1 MMADTDAARR
11 SAPPLSSGRRVP
23 LRVAAAAALGGLA
36 LAVCG
41 LIVPSAGAST
51 PSAAGAA
58 PGTLS
63 AVAAAADPGDV
74 TVSLATDPQL
84 SPGQDLIVTLTITN
98 AGTSAIDPGAVEV
111 VLDPAR
117 IATRGELDAWLDAP
131 ADEEDSSVTDA
142 GPTVTVDVPRLAP
155 ADKTT
160 LTASIPAA
168 SVDLTGSEW
177 GARGIAATYTSGDA
191 DVAEGRGTVTWYAGE
206 PTPVTPVAVA
216 MSITAPVS
224 ATGILTADDL
234 AQLTRPGGLLTKQ
247 LDGVVGRE
255 VAVGIDPMI
264 IASIRLLGTSAPE
277 TAVAWLEQL
286 AALDNETFPLAWADA
301 DLALQAQA
309 GLTELLGP
317 TSLDYAID
325 PANFSGETATPTPTP
340 TPTPTATESP
350 AAEPSSSDSGVR
362 STDAATPTPGSTEA
376 PLPTEEPT
384 VSPSAAM
391 PTVQPTLADLLSWPY
406 TATNV
411 AWPDAG
417 TVAAPDPAVF
427 AANGLTTTIVSSSD
441 LADPGTTTPR
451 ASAVAN
457 DGDVIVALADDRL
470 STALSA
476 AVGSVTDLD
485 WRTAM
490 DEVAAILAV
499 ASSEGDTPSTVL
511 AALDRGWPPT
521 AARLPAT
528 LDAIAQLA
536 WAAPAPLLSSL
547 GSPAASVALSDV
559 GEPADRVAVVPP
571 LLEDEAAL
579 TAFST
584 ALTDPTVLTGRER
597 SEMLGLLSIGWI
609 PRPGDWAEALAE
621 HREASV
627 ATLNS
632 VSVSP
637 SSSVLVVG
645 SPTAIPVSIKNDFTS
660 AVTVRVEA
668 TPSNGRL
675 VVDDGVDVTVEAGSS
690 SSVKIPV
697 SAQVGS
703 GTVGLTIALTSA
715 TGVAIGEP
723 YTVVANVHADWE
735 GIGAAILGT
744 LVVLFFGFGVVRT
757 IRRRRRE
764 RAAASAGSTEAPESP
779 ETADRGANTV
789 SDAGTETPEP
799 SDAVTST
806 PTAVDDSE
814 PDDAV
819 TADAEHEAD
828 TEEPRG

>member
-11 SAPPLSSGRRVP
+11 WAPPLSSGRRAP
-23 LRVAAAAALGGLA
+23 MRVAAAAALGGLA
-36 LAVCG
+36 LAACG
-41 LIVPSAGAST
+41 LIAP
-51 PSAAGAA
+51 AAGAA
-58 PGTLS
+58 TPSASGASSGTAS
-63 AVAAAADPGDV
+63 AVAAVAEPGDV
-74 TVSLATDPQL
+74 TVSLATDPRL
-84 SPGQDLIVTLTITN
+84 GPGQDLTVTITITN
-98 AGTSAIDPGAVEV
+98 AGTTAIDPGTVEV
-111 VLDPAR
+111 LLDPDR

-131 ADEEDSSVTDA
+131 TEESESSVTDA
-142 GPTVTVDVPRLAP
+142 GPTVTVNAPRLGP
-155 ADKTT
+155 ADNTT

-168 SVDLTGSEW
+168 SVNLSGSEW
-177 GARGIAATYTSGDA
+177 GARGLAATYTSADA
-191 DVAEGRGTVTWYAGE
+191 EVAEGRGTVTWYAGE

-216 MSITAPVS
+216 MSITAPVG
-224 ATGILTADDL
+224 ATGILTGDEL
-234 AQLTRPGGLLTKQ
+234 AQLTRPGGLLTRQ

-255 VAVGIDPMI
+255 VTVGIDPMI

-301 DLALQAQA
+301 DLAVQAQA
-309 GLTELLGP
+309 GLTQLLGP

-325 PANFSGETATPTPTP
+325 SANFSSETPTP
-340 TPTPTATESP
+340 TPTPTASDSP

-362 STDAATPTPGSTEA
+362 STDAATPTPGSTDAPPSTEA
-376 PLPTEEPT
+376 PT

-391 PTVQPTLADLLSWPY
+391 PTMRPTLADLVSWPY

-441 LADPGTTTPR
+441 LADPGTATPR
-451 ASAVAN
+451 ASAVAD
-457 DGDVIVALADDRL
+457 DGDAIVALADDRL

-476 AVGSVTDLD
+476 AVGSVTDLE

-490 DEVAAILAV
+490 DQVAAILAV
-499 ASSEGDTPSTVL
+499 ASSEGESPSAVL
-511 AALDRGWPPT
+511 AALERGWPPT
-521 AARLPAT
+521 STRLLAT
-528 LDAIAQLA
+528 LDAIAQLS
-536 WAAPAPLLSSL
+536 WAAPVPLLSSL
-547 GSPAASVALSDV
+547 GSPAASVAISDI
-559 GEPADRVAVVPP
+559 GEPAARVAVVPP

-597 SEMLGLLSIGWI
+597 SELLGLLSIGWI
-609 PRPGDWAEALAE
+609 PQPETWAESLAD
-621 HREASV
+621 HRTASV

-645 SPTAIPVSIKNDFTS
+645 SPTAIPVSIKNDFSS
-660 AVTVRVEA
+660 AVTVHVAA

-675 VVDDGVDVTVEAGSS
+675 VVDDGVDVTVEANSS

-697 SAQVGS
+697 TAQVGS

-715 TGVAIGEP
+715 TGVPIGQP

-735 GIGAAILGT
+735 GIGAAILGS
-744 LVVLFFGFGVVRT
+744 LVVLLFGFGIVRT
-757 IRRRRRE
+757 ILLRRRE
-764 RAAASAGSTEAPESP
+764 RAAGAPESV
-779 ETADRGANTV
+779 TDG
-789 SDAGTETPEP
+789 GTESAEP
-799 SDAVTST
+799 SDVVTHVPGVDHAVEPHDPVT
-806 PTAVDDSE
+806 VDDPAQARE
-814 PDDAV
+814 
-819 TADAEHEAD
+819 TG

>member
-11 SAPPLSSGRRVP
+11 SAPPLSSGRRTP
-23 LRVAAAAALGGLA
+23 LRVAAVAALGGLA
-36 LAVCG
+36 LAACG
-41 LIVPSAGAST
+41 LIVPAGSATALAS
-51 PSAAGAA
+51 GAA
-58 PGTLS
+58 SGNPS
-63 AVAAAADPGDV
+63 SVRAAADPGDV
-74 TVSLATDPQL
+74 TVSLATTPQIG
-84 SPGQDLIVTLTITN
+84 PGQDLIVTLTLNN
-98 AGTSAIDPGAVEV
+98 AGTTTIEPGTVDV
-111 VLDPAR
+111 VLDPDR
-117 IATRGELDAWLDAP
+117 IATRSELDAWLDAP
-131 ADEEDSSVTDA
+131 TDEEDSSVTDA

-155 ADKTT
+155 AGNTT

-206 PTPVTPVAVA
+206 PTAVTPVAVA

-224 ATGILTADDL
+224 GTGILTAEDL

-247 LDGVVGRE
+247 LNGVVGRE

-264 IASIRLLGTSAPE
+264 IASIRVLGTSAPE

-301 DLALQAQA
+301 DLAVQAQA

-317 TSLDYAID
+317 ISLDYAID
-325 PANFSGETATPTPTP
+325 PANFSDETATPTPTP
-340 TPTPTATESP
+340 TATDSP

-362 STDAATPTPGSTEA
+362 STDAATPTPGSTEE
-376 PLPTEEPT
+376 PEPTEEQT

-417 TVAAPDPAVF
+417 TIAAPDPAVF

-476 AVGSVTDLD
+476 AVGATTDLD
-485 WRTAM
+485 WRSAM
-490 DEVAAILAV
+490 DQVAAILAV

-511 AALDRGWPPT
+511 AALDRGWPAN

-559 GEPADRVAVVPP
+559 GESADRVAAVPP

-597 SEMLGLLSIGWI
+597 SELLGLLSIGWI
-609 PRPGDWAEALAE
+609 SQQPGEWAEALAE

-660 AVTVRVEA
+660 AVTVHVEA

-675 VVDDGVDVTVEAGSS
+675 VVDNGVDVTVEAGSS

-715 TGVAIGEP
+715 TGVAIGQP

-764 RAAASAGSTEAPESP
+764 RAAAAAGATESP
-779 ETADRGANTV
+779 DSHETADPDVNTAT
-789 SDAGTETPEP
+789 DAGTDASEP
-799 SDAVTST
+799 SDVVTSSST
-806 PTAVDDSE
+806 PAGDSE
-814 PDDAV
+814 PDDVV
-819 TADAEHEAD
+819 TADAEDDAG

>member
-41 LIVPSAGAST
+41 LIVPPAGAST
-51 PSAAGAA
+51 AFASGAA
-58 PGTLS
+58 SGTLS
-63 AVAAAADPGDV
+63 VVTAAADPGDV

-84 SPGQDLIVTLTITN
+84 SPGQDLTVTLTLTN
-98 AGTSAIDPGAVEV
+98 AGTAAIEPGTVEV
-111 VLDPAR
+111 VLDPDR

-131 ADEEDSSVTDA
+131 TDEEDSSVTDA

-155 ADKTT
+155 ADNTT

-168 SVDLTGSEW
+168 SVDLTGAEW
-177 GARGIAATYTSGDA
+177 GARGIAATYTSGNA

-216 MSITAPVS
+216 MSITAPVG
-224 ATGILTADDL
+224 ATGILTAEEL

-247 LDGVVGRE
+247 LDGVVGRD

-301 DLALQAQA
+301 DLAVQAQA

-325 PANFSGETATPTPTP
+325 PANFSGETATPTPTL
-340 TPTPTATESP
+340 TPTATESP

-362 STDAATPTPGSTEA
+362 STDAATPTPGSTEE
-376 PLPTEEPT
+376 PVPTEEPT

-427 AANGLTTTIVSSSD
+427 ADNGLTTTIVSSSD
-441 LADPGTTTPR
+441 LADPATSTPR

-490 DEVAAILAV
+490 DQVAAILAV
-499 ASSEGDTPSTVL
+499 ASSEGDTSSTVL

-559 GEPADRVAVVPP
+559 GEPADRVAALPL

-579 TAFST
+579 TAFSS

-597 SEMLGLLSIGWI
+597 SELLGLLSIGWI

-764 RAAASAGSTEAPESP
+764 QAAASAGTTEAPESP
-779 ETADRGANTV
+779 ETPDRGANTV
-789 SDAGTETPEP
+789 TDAGAETPEP
-799 SDAVTST
+799 SGAVTST
-806 PTAVDDSE
+806 PTEVDDSE

-819 TADAEHEAD
+819 TADTEHEAD